1 MRTTYLTQADI
12 KPYDERIAFSVF
24 IRNAFRVYG
33 NNSIDAKYGVLRQP
47 NENVISSK
55 RTRILCDAGRSAALI
70 ERTEEKRQL
79 IALLTSH

>member
-12 KPYDERIAFSVF
+12 KPYDERIAFSAF

-55 RTRILCDAGRSAALI
+55 RARTLCDAGRSAALI
-70 ERTEEKRQL
+70 ERRKRNGSL
-79 IALLTSH
+79 SRC